1 MSQIGQAVPTQPQP
15 QPLAVPLPLTH
26 PIYHILLVLAT
37 GERHGYGLK
46 RAIERST
53 EGRMRVGNGSL
64 YRSLDVLLA
73 AGLIGETR
81 PPLDDLPETRRL
93 FRLTERGELIARA
106 ETERL
111 AQLVAVARRTPRLW
125 PDPAGAAFDTLDT
138 LDSRPLNVAYE
149 REGSYPCTR

>member
-1 MSQIGQAVPTQPQP
+1 MSQIGQAGPPPT
-15 QPLAVPLPLTH
+15 LAVPLPLTH

-46 RAIERST
+46 QEIARST

-81 PPLDDLPETRRL
+81 PALDDLPETRRL

-125 PDPAGAAFDTLDT
+125 LAPAGAAFDTLDT
-138 LDSRPLNVAYE
+138 LDARPLTVAYE
-149 REGSYPCTR
+149 REDSYPCTR